1 MTEQIE
7 ADDGYERC
15 VVTFFDILG
24 FRALLKQ
31 RSASEIA
38 SMMSTFRLVSA
49 SDEPVEPVRR
59 MKDARLV
66 SQPSVEWVSDAIVR
80 SRTVDVQQR
89 SGPLAWELIDLLHI
103 QIDCIRN
110 GILIRGAT
118 TIGPM
123 HLGLNF
129 EGPVFGPALVE
140 AYEMED
146 SEVVYPR
153 IVVMDEALAAHKRD
167 RTLWNEGH
175 SYKDEKRFL
184 DKWLKRDGAGP
195 HYIDYLRASY
205 DEFDDPDI
213 DWPTFLGEHKALVE
227 AGLDVKLP
235 ARVKRKYSW
244 LRTYHNEVIDEA
256 LGRVKTDAFSQDF
269 EMPVRDLLEGLMISR
284 E

>member
-1 MTEQIE
+1 MKEQND

-31 RSASEIA
+31 RTASEIA
-38 SMMSTFRLVSA
+38 SMMSTFRTVA
-49 SDEPVEPVRR
+49 SPEEPIMPVRR
-59 MKDARLV
+59 MRDARLF
-66 SQPSVEWVSDAIVR
+66 SQPSVEWISDAIVR

-118 TIGPM
+118 TIGRM
-123 HLGLNF
+123 HLGANF
-129 EGPVFGPALVE
+129 DGPVFGPALVD

-153 IVVMDEALAAHKRD
+153 IVVMDDALDIHRED
-167 RTLWNEGH
+167 RALWNEDH
-175 SYKDEKRFL
+175 DYNDEKKIL
-184 DKWLKRDGAGP
+184 NKLLMRDGAGP
-195 HYIDYLRASY
+195 YYIDYLRASS
-205 DEFDDPDI
+205 DEFDDPHL
-213 DWPTFLGEHKALVE
+213 DWPVFLREHKALIE
-227 AGLDVKLP
+227 NGLQSDPP

-244 LRTYHNEVIDEA
+244 LREYHNEVIREVVERTSPEA
-256 LGRVKTDAFSQDF
+256 YNDDYEIPLCDLY
-269 EMPVRDLLEGLMISR
+269 RDLLIR
-284 E
+284 